1 VHILKKALKRILVG
15 TLALG
20 LLSACAGVT
29 APAAARS
36 ETPQQSLSATGKEM
50 AKLQS
55 VRFDVTGTVTLTLP
69 QQLVDQLRAKAGSQG
84 SFLTSNMTVLVT
96 IHGAAQRPDKLDAT
110 IEARLGGLTV
120 DTEVIAAGGG
130 LYYKDPMDLKWEA
143 VTRPHDN
150 TSGGTKPKLSYQAI
164 LDASTLTEL
173 NGQPSTLNGVAVDHY
188 RIVPDLAK
196 LFAQL
201 TAGHQ
206 SKNPQAMAAI
216 QALLQ
221 NASLTAD
228 VWTGNN
234 DHLIRRLSYDADVTA
249 DLSALAAAFKASSPS
264 PSGGGSGWGF
274 TIPAGSTAHLTAHV
288 VLNLHDFNS
297 RVTIKAPTVAP

>member
-1 VHILKKALKRILVG
+1 VHILKRAVKRILVG
-15 TLALG
+15 TLAVG

-36 ETPQQSLSATGKEM
+36 ETPQQSLSTTGKEM

-55 VRFDVTGTVTLTLP
+55 ARFDLTGTVTLTLP
-69 QQLVDQLRAKAGSQG
+69 QQLVDQLKAKAGSEG
-84 SFLTSNMTVLVT
+84 SFLTSNMTVQLT
-96 IHGAAQRPDKLDAT
+96 ISGAAQKPDKLDAT
-110 IEARLGGLTV
+110 IEAKLGGLTV

-130 LYYKDPMDLKWEA
+130 LYYKDPMTLKWEA
-143 VTRPHDN
+143 ITRPHAN
-150 TSGGTKPKLSYQAI
+150 ASSASKPKLSYQAV
-164 LDASTLTEL
+164 LDTAKSLTEI
-173 NGQPSTLNGVAVDHY
+173 NDQPSTINGVSVDHY
-188 RIVPDLAK
+188 RIVPDLVK
-196 LFAQL
+196 LFAQI

-228 VWTGNN
+228 VWTGSN

-249 DLSALAAAFKASSPS
+249 DLSALAAAFGAKAASRA
-264 PSGGGSGWGF
+264 GF

-297 RVTIKAPTVAP
+297 KVTIKAPTVGS